1 MGDSGSVSAI
11 TVGKNTGS
19 IPTTRN
25 NVQNDYSEKSQLQ
38 KMLEK
43 HGNNIFT
50 AAAAGK
56 EQ

>member
-1 MGDSGSVSAI
+1 MGDSSSISAI
-11 TVGKNTGS
+11 TAGNTGS
-19 IPTTRN
+19 ISTTRN

-50 AAAAGK
+50 AAAAYNG
-56 EQ
+56 